1 LGQGAV
7 LGVGARAE
15 RRRVRARNEVRV
27 TCAQM
32 RRASNGRRL
41 SAWLQVRVRARVRA
55 RAVVRVGVTARAWGR
70 VRARVRVGVG
80 ARVRARVRVRVGA
93 RVRARVRVRVGVGA
107 RVRGRAAVVRLQL
120 RAHGDEV
127 LCEDV
132 ECGATW

>member
-1 LGQGAV
+1 V

-55 RAVVRVGVTARAWGR
+55 VVRVWVTARAWGR
-70 VRARVRVGVG
+70 GRVRVRVG
-80 ARVRARVRVRVGA
+80 VGA